1 MRAPLPRLHPMKN
14 LLAACAAASLT
25 LGSAW
30 AQDGAPVAAATAANA
45 ALPEAANMASK
56 KEAEK
61 RPRPKPTKKSKSPT
75 PRSSNP

>member
-1 MRAPLPRLHPMKN
+1 MKN

-30 AQDGAPVAAATAANA
+30 AQDRAPVAAANK
-45 ALPEAANMASK
+45 ASK

-61 RPRPKPTKKSKSPT
+61 RSKPKPTKKSKKPAA
-75 PRSSNP
+75 RSSNP